1 MQPGA
6 SFWKF
11 SFIYTSVCCLGDSR
25 FKYVVGQAELQFM
38 YAISMNWSIA
48 FIILVQPFS
57 VYPNPEG
64 NGLSAI
70 SALL

>member
-1 MQPGA
+1 MQPCA

-11 SFIYTSVCCLGDSR
+11 SFIYTSVRCLGDSH
-25 FKYVVGQAELQFM
+25 FKYVFGQADLLLM
-38 YAISMNWSIA
+38 YAISMNWCIA
-48 FIILVQPFS
+48 FITQVSPFS